1 MENKE
6 INSLAVKSAFWML
19 ICTFLTS
26 ALSFITTPIFT
37 RLMPPESYGIVST
50 YVAWQDIIG
59 IVLSLSLGT
68 SINRAYFDFKEDIKG
83 YIASTIVLLG
93 ITVAFGSMAVHFV
106 FEAVGISYPV
116 GIELLLYA
124 RTFLNLI
131 MTYYFTHQRL
141 AFRYKASVLF
151 TFIYIALN
159 IFCALV
165 GVALFR
171 EQAAYAKIVGNN
183 IGTMAVGLGVLIY
196 YMSKRKW
203 STLVRPDYWK
213 YALALGLPI
222 MVQLIGFK
230 ILTQSDKLMIERMCG
245 DYDAGLYSVPYSIGS
260 ILQIF
265 WNCLAQGVYPWMYR
279 RLEVKAYSEVK
290 RVMGL
295 MFKVMA
301 LATITLSCMAPLI
314 MRIMA
319 PPEYQS
325 GVYVLMPIVMG
336 LYFSF
341 LNLLLIT
348 YATYYK
354 QVKLVPVTTIIGTVL
369 NLVLNYFGI
378 LWFGY
383 IAAAYVTILCNVVLT
398 GLNYAL
404 IYRKIGNDAFPVRVI
419 ALDGILVFL
428 ISVFMVY
435 QYPNV
440 LLRYS
445 IFAVILSVA
454 GIYFWKNM
462 NVMKKIYKED
472 R

>member
-1 MENKE
+1 
-6 INSLAVKSAFWML
+6 ML
-19 ICTFLTS
+19 FRS
-26 ALSFITTPIFT
+26 
-37 RLMPPESYGIVST
+37 
-50 YVAWQDIIG
+50 
-59 IVLSLSLGT
+59 
-68 SINRAYFDFKEDIKG
+68 
-83 YIASTIVLLG
+83 
-93 ITVAFGSMAVHFV
+93 
-106 FEAVGISYPV
+106 
-116 GIELLLYA
+116 LYA

-159 IFCALV
+159 IFCALA

-279 RLEVKAYSEVK
+279 KLEVKAYSEVK

-341 LNLLLIT
+341 LNL
-348 YATYYK
+348 
-354 QVKLVPVTTIIGTVL
+354 
-369 NLVLNYFGI
+369 NL
-378 LWFGY
+378 
-383 IAAAYVTILCNVVLT
+383 
-398 GLNYAL
+398 
-404 IYRKIGNDAFPVRVI
+404 
-419 ALDGILVFL
+419 
-428 ISVFMVY
+428 
-435 QYPNV
+435 
-440 LLRYS
+440 
-445 IFAVILSVA
+445 
-454 GIYFWKNM
+454 
-462 NVMKKIYKED
+462 
-472 R
+472 